1 MAPNRKVQTIPATL
15 TRFTS
20 APIASKQKRKVA
32 GYATDFP
39 TKEQI
44 VFENVYATPHLG
56 AATFEAKENCDNMGA
71 REAIDYLENGNT
83 MNSVNLPNISFA
95 RGEGSRITIIHDN
108 VPGMLGFITEKVSK
122 NNFNI
127 ENLLNSAKGD
137 IAYTILDF
145 HITVPDDLKK
155 EIESIPHVIK
165 VRIL

>member
-1 MAPNRKVQTIPATL
+1 M
-15 TRFTS
+15 
-20 APIASKQKRKVA
+20 KQGVFIINYARGQVVSNSGLVEALKSGKVA

-44 VFENVYATPHLG
+44 AFENVYATPHLG

-108 VPGMLGFITEKVSK
+108 VPGMLGFITEKVS
-122 NNFNI
+122 NNKLNI
-127 ENLLNSAKGD
+127 ENLLNSAKGE

-145 HITVPDDLKK
+145 HIEVPSSIKK
-155 EIESIPHVIK
+155 EIEEIPHVIK